1 MKESAI
7 INAPMYLRQMWKL
20 IQQQCENS
28 HWIEE
33 LCTYEHLQDTL
44 CKNHD
49 VVVIAG
55 GFASMIFLG
64 KMSPTFNVRYVQ
76 GRNLHYTQKSPL
88 TESMTQPLL
97 SGEYIV
103 PRTITTV
110 DKDPG
115 LREMKHELIA
125 GATHEHIK
133 LPTDISTI
141 IHRLQQEPNI
151 RYDPASLDK
160 AHTLLGERLKK
171 LYPALDSQ
179 YVAAY
184 VSEGVRLVTERTN
197 LGRLPIV
204 GKLNLPSSSPTSQST
219 DNVWVLTGLGSRGL
233 VYHALMASYLK
244 EAIVAN
250 DVHLIPRELHPS
262 QHCKKTQH
270 KKAENTR

>member
-1 MKESAI
+1 MTHPTDYTPPRVWTWDQANGGQFAN
-7 INAPMYLRQMWKL
+7 INRP
-20 IQQQCENS
+20 
-28 HWIEE
+28 
-33 LCTYEHLQDTL
+33 
-44 CKNHD
+44 
-49 VVVIAG
+49 
-55 GFASMIFLG
+55 
-64 KMSPTFNVRYVQ
+64 
-76 GRNLHYTQKSPL
+76 
-88 TESMTQPLL
+88 
-97 SGEYIV
+97 
-103 PRTITTV
+103 
-110 DKDPG
+110 
-115 LREMKHELIA
+115 IA

-160 AHTLLGERLKK
+160 AHALLGERLKK

-204 GKLNLPSSSPTSQST
+204 GKLNLPTSSPTSQST

-244 EAIVAN
+244 EAIVTN